1 MALTSQQLRYLRGLA
16 HHLNPVVMI
25 GQKGLSEN
33 VLAELEQALAHHELI
48 KVSIASED
56 REERK
61 SFTDELCDQCQAE
74 MVQRIGKISVLY
86 RPAKKPKI
94 QLPR

>member
-16 HHLNPVVMI
+16 HHLKPVVMI

-33 VLAELEQALAHHELI
+33 VLTELEQALAHHELI

-61 SFTDELCDQCQAE
+61 VFTDEICTHSQAE
-74 MVQRIGKISVLY
+74 LVQRIGKISVLY